1 MGICCF
7 FAVFLSLR
15 CPFQGLALR
24 PMLLARPPPAP
35 SVSCRAPPC
44 NPAAP
49 FEKGVDPK
57 TFLRMGNILSMEGQ
71 RTRNAGTVVFR
82 VPVYG
87 HRAPSPLW
95 VFCAFVHGG
104 RHLPKAFGFFDDAS
118 RLHDLKR
125 LCLFRRDEV
134 SARNTHRPSGFAF
147 THLKK
152 FLRVPRVLFFKNA
165 PLAGCGTASHKR
177 RGQASLRGAP
187 FQAGRHPIRR
197 RGSKGSSFLINM
209 LYKFGEREKRRC
221 LSCLYGQP
229 R

>member
-71 RTRNAGTVVFR
+71 RTRNAGTVDFW

-87 HRAPSPLW
+87 YRSMGAGRCPFSDDLCRVPALHPATPFEKGVDPKTFLRTDNILSMEELRTRNTRAVDFWVPVYGYRSPSPLW

-104 RHLPKAFGFFDDAS
+104 RHLPKALGF
-118 RLHDLKR
+118 
-125 LCLFRRDEV
+125 
-134 SARNTHRPSGFAF
+134 SAMPPACTN
-147 THLKK
+147 
-152 FLRVPRVLFFKNA
+152 
-165 PLAGCGTASHKR
+165 
-177 RGQASLRGAP
+177 
-187 FQAGRHPIRR
+187 
-197 RGSKGSSFLINM
+197 
-209 LYKFGEREKRRC
+209 
-221 LSCLYGQP
+221 
-229 R
+229 